1 MTPLE
6 HRYLQ
11 SAWRRKLRREG
22 VRFGVAEKGGG

>member
-6 HRYLQ
+6 HRYLL

-22 VRFGVAEKGGG
+22 YKFTLEHSHA